1 MVAALSVQHLSV
13 GLPGE
18 RPLLDKLSFELAP
31 GERVGLVGAS
41 GCGKS
46 LTASTLCGLL
56 RAPLCATQG
65 SVRIDGTEILGASA
79 ATLRGLRGR
88 AVFQIFQSPS
98 TALTPVRRI
107 GVQLDEAAHVA
118 GVDARTATRAALE
131 TVDLAPHVSTLFSY
145 QLSGGMK
152 QRVLIAMALILRPR
166 ILIADEPTTGL
177 DILTERGILA
187 ALNAM
192 VDETGA
198 ALVFISHD
206 LRAVRDVAAR
216 TLVLHHGR
224 LVEDDHIDHLAHSQA
239 SAARK
244 LAEAAVALQDPC

>member
-1 MVAALSVQHLSV
+1 MVAALSVQQLSV

-65 SVRIDGTEILGASA
+65 SVRIDGSEILDASV

-88 AVFQIFQSPS
+88 VVFQIFQSPS

-118 GVDARTATRAALE
+118 GVDARTATRKALE
-131 TVDLAPHVSTLFSY
+131 TVDLAPHVSTLFPY

-216 TLVLHHGR
+216 TLVLHDGR